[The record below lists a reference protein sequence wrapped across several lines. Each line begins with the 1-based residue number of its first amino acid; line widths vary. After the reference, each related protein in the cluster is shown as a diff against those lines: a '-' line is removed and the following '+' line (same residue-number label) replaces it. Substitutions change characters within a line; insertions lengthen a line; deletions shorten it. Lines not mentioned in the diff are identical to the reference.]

1 MAKAPGLTPML
12 RHYLEVKAEHPDAL
26 LLYRMGD
33 FFEVFFEDAQTAAPI
48 LEVTLTARNKGG
60 ANETPMCGVPHHAV
74 EVYLGKLLRAGY
86 KVAICDQV
94 EDPKEAKGLVKRE
107 VTRVV
112 TPGTVNDPSLLE
124 GKEENLLAA
133 VSWNGDHGGGAFLEV
148 STGRFFASRWE
159 TPESCL
165 EELAL
170 HRPREVVVGSAE
182 IPAPIAAWVER
193 EVTSSTHLD
202 EGERYSAKRAREL
215 LTRHLGTTTLRGFG
229 LRSDEPAVI
238 AAATA
243 LAYARDN
250 QQSELSHVDGLSL
263 REPTDTVILD
273 ATTLAN
279 LEVLENQRTGGR
291 RGTLLSVVDRT
302 ATAGGGRL
310 LRAWLQAPL
319 RDPDRIG
326 RRHQAVGELLE
337 ETPTRETIRATL
349 SAMGDLERLLSRAV
363 LRAMSPREAATLRD
377 TLRSVPDLV
386 QQLSG
391 RTSPLLAEL
400 RAVDP
405 MTDLAADLERTLLQ
419 DPAASLKNGGV
430 IAPGIDAD
438 LDTYRDLT
446 TDSKKHLLAIE
457 REEREKTG
465 ISSLKIRYNKVFGYY
480 LEVTKANQALVPEHY
495 VRKQTL
501 VNSERYI
508 TPELK
513 ELEEQILGA
522 EVKQLELEE
531 RFFGELL
538 ERIVA
543 AGSGLIELARAVA
556 RVDVLAAFAELAEK
570 NRYGRAVVVDAGQ
583 PIEIEEG
590 RHPVVETLGGEAF
603 VPNDVRLDDE
613 ESQIVLLTGPN
624 MGGKSTYLR
633 QVALIVLLAQAGSYV
648 PAKSARIGSVDRIFT
663 RVGASDDLSRGDS
676 TFMVEMIETAKILH
690 GASAQSL
697 VILDEVGR
705 GTATFDGLSL
715 AWAVVEYLHEHGRP
729 RTLFATH
736 YHELTELSSLLP
748 RVTNRTMAVKE
759 WQDKIVFLRR
769 VVEGSADKSYGLHV
783 ARLAGIPAR
792 VIDRAGEVLAN
803 LEAQEYDFVGKPT
816 IAKGHAAPVAE
827 GPDQMR
833 LFAPPQEVVASVLR
847 ELDVDRLSPMA
858 ALNLLHTLV
867 TRLRD

>member
-1 MAKAPGLTPML
+1 MTPML
-12 RHYLEVKAEHPDAL
+12 RHYLEVKSQHSDAL

-33 FFEVFFEDAQTAAPI
+33 FFEMFFEDAQIAAPI

-60 ANETPMCGVPHHAV
+60 VNETPMCGVPHHAIG
-74 EVYLGKLLRAGY
+74 VYLGKLLKSGY

-133 VSWNGDHGGGAFLEV
+133 VSWNGEAGGGAFLEV
-148 STGRFFASRWE
+148 STGRFFASRWDS
-159 TPESCL
+159 PEQAI
-165 EELAL
+165 EELAV
-170 HRPREVVVGSAE
+170 HRPREVVIGSAE
-182 IPAPIAAWVER
+182 IPAAVAAWVES
-193 EVTSSTHLD
+193 EAMSSTHLD
-202 EGERYSAKRAREL
+202 EGARYSPKRAHEL
-215 LTRHLGTTTLRGFG
+215 LTRQLETSTLRGFG
-229 LRSDEPAVI
+229 LRREEPAVV

-250 QQSELSHVDGLSL
+250 QQSELSHVDGLSV
-263 REPTDTVILD
+263 REPNESVVLD
-273 ATTLAN
+273 ATTVAN
-279 LEVLENQRTGGR
+279 LEVFKNQRSGGR
-291 RGTLLSVVDRT
+291 RGTLISVVDKT
-302 ATAGGGRL
+302 VTSGGGRL
-310 LRAWLQAPL
+310 LRGWLQAPL

-337 ETPTRETIRATL
+337 DIPTRERVRSTL
-349 SAMGDLERLLSRAV
+349 GAMGDLERLLSRAV
-363 LRAMSPREAATLRD
+363 LGALSPREAATLRD
-377 TLRSVPDLV
+377 TLRRVPELL
-386 QQLSG
+386 QHLT
-391 RTSPLLAEL
+391 RLTSPLFGELRSVDVMAEL
-400 RAVDP
+400 AV
-405 MTDLAADLERTLLQ
+405 DLERTLMP
-419 DPAASLKNGGV
+419 DPAPQLKNGGV
-430 IAPGIDAD
+430 IGPGLDAD
-438 LDTYRDLT
+438 LDRYRDLT
-446 TDSKKHLLAIE
+446 TDSKKHLLSIE
-457 REEREKTG
+457 KEEREKTG

-495 VRKQTL
+495 IRKQTL

-513 ELEEQILGA
+513 ELEEQILQA
-522 EVKQLELEE
+522 EE
-531 RFFGELL
+531 RQLALEAKFFEALL
-538 ERIVA
+538 GRIVA
-543 AGSGLIELARAVA
+543 AASGLTELARAIA

-570 NRYGRAVVVDAGQ
+570 NRYGRAVVVDAGE
-583 PIEIEEG
+583 PIEIEDG

-603 VPNDVRLDDE
+603 VPNDVLLDD

-648 PAKSARIGSVDRIFT
+648 PAKSARIGAVDRIFT

-690 GASAQSL
+690 SASQQSL

-729 RTLFATH
+729 KTLFATH
-736 YHELTELSSLLP
+736 YHELTELSSLLA

-769 VVEGSADKSYGLHV
+769 VIEGSADKSYGLHV
-783 ARLAGIPAR
+783 ARLAGIPTK
-792 VIDRAGEVLAN
+792 VIDRAGEILSN
-803 LEAQEYDFVGKPT
+803 LEAQEYDFLGKPK
-816 IAKGHAAPVAE
+816 IARGNSPTPE

-833 LFAPPQEVVASVLR
+833 LFTPADEIVAGVLR

-867 TRLRD
+867 TRLRE